1 MNDIASA
8 FRRFAD
14 IDGAQDPLYV
24 AICRALADSPA
35 LLALMYEAPATQRKP
50 NLLLAA
56 LHDRVLAGAEH
67 PLRDYYPSA
76 GGTRMPDAELPAV
89 LDDFADAEAT
99 AIIQLLR
106 HGSTQ
111 TNETGRCAVL
121 WLALQQIAR
130 LSGRQDLA
138 LLDFGCSAG
147 LNLAV
152 DRYRYDFGSFQR
164 GAAGSPVTIAC
175 RRLGDAPPPA
185 EGDWRLAARRGIDPA
200 PIDVN
205 DEAAVRWLRACL
217 WPHDR
222 ERAARLDAAVALARA
237 QRFDIRRAAD
247 CTAQI
252 EPWLDS
258 LPPGVQPVL
267 FNSWVLYYFD
277 TASLARLRAV
287 VGRLVRERGL
297 AWLSAEGPGVRPSGL
312 ALPPLAAGAEASTL
326 WTLEMPDCEPVALA
340 WSHPHGRWV
349 QWVA

>member
-8 FRRFAD
+8 FRRFAEFD
-14 IDGAQDPLYV
+14 CTQDPLYV
-24 AICRALADSPA
+24 AICRAVADSPA
-35 LLALMYEAPATQRKP
+35 LLALMDEAPPTQRKP

-56 LHDRVLAGAEH
+56 LHDRVLAGADH
-67 PLRDYYPSA
+67 PLRDYYPSV
-76 GGTRMPDAELPAV
+76 GGTRMPDAELTA
-89 LDDFADAEAT
+89 LLGGFAAAEAE
-99 AIIQLLR
+99 ALVEHLR

-130 LSGRQDLA
+130 ISGRQDLA

-152 DRYRYDFGSFQR
+152 DQYRYDYGSFQR
-164 GAAGSPVTIAC
+164 GAAGAPVTIAC
-175 RRLGDAPPPA
+175 RWLGDAPLPA
-185 EGDWRLAARRGIDPA
+185 GGDWRLAARRGIDPA

-217 WPHDR
+217 WPHDH
-222 ERAARLDAAVALARA
+222 ERAARLDAAVALAR
-237 QRFDIRRAAD
+237 RGHFDVRRAED
-247 CTAQI
+247 CIAQI

-258 LPPGVQPVL
+258 LPPDVQPVL

-277 TASLARLRAV
+277 AASLARLRAV

-312 ALPPLAAGAEASTL
+312 ALPPLAPGAEASTL
-326 WTLEMPDCEPVALA
+326 WTLELPDREPAALA